1 MREGDVPS
9 ADPEKMMRRVWGF
22 VGIWLMLLVIL
33 PIGWVVAG
41 AGLWFAMLIPG
52 LIEIHKQFQNEP
64 DEF

>member
-1 MREGDVPS
+1 
-9 ADPEKMMRRVWGF
+9 MRRVWGF

-33 PIGWVVAG
+33 PIGWVAAG
-41 AGLWFAMLIPG
+41 AGLWLAVLTPG